1 MQTKTDQL
9 IYLYALIPTSEI
21 ADAAPSD
28 QPGIDPEE
36 KLQFHETGPVTAVI
50 CRVKRNE
57 FSEDE
62 LKKNAENMEWLQE
75 KAFHHHETMN
85 RLNRDFTVIPLKFG
99 TIYETTVSLEQTLQT
114 KQDRLTELFS
124 ALAGKEEWNV
134 KVYADR
140 DTFTETVLET
150 SPVIAEKNK
159 AIEGMSKGK
168 QFFERRKL
176 DQFVS
181 EQADREIAEK
191 CDALHE
197 SLKEMSSD
205 HEIKKNWDRKVTGRN
220 EAMCFNS
227 AYLLNSE
234 QSGTIM
240 EAVEAANSDPANA
253 GLTFELTGPWPAY
266 HFSSLEEG

>member
-9 IYLYALIPTSEI
+9 IYLYALIPTAEFNNAEPSEE
-21 ADAAPSD
+21 
-28 QPGIDPEE
+28 PGIDPDE
-36 KLQFHETGPVTAVI
+36 KLSYHEIGPVTAVI
-50 CRVKRNE
+50 CPVSSSE

-99 TIYETTVSLEQTLQT
+99 TIYETTESLEQALHT
-114 KQDRLTELFS
+114 KHERLKELFTS
-124 ALAGKEEWNV
+124 LAGKEEWNV

-140 DTFTETVLET
+140 DTFHQTVLET
-150 SPVIAEKNK
+150 SPAIEEKNRE
-159 AIEGMSKGK
+159 IENMSKGK

-181 EQADREIAEK
+181 EQADREINEK
-191 CDALHE
+191 CEALHDR
-197 SLKEMSSD
+197 LTGMSSD
-205 HEIKKNWDRKVTGRN
+205 QEIKKNWDRKVTGRT
-220 EAMCFNS
+220 ESMCFNS
-227 AYLLNSE
+227 AYLLDTENA
-234 QSGTIM
+234 GTLID
-240 EAVEAANSDPANA
+240 AVEAANKAPENA

-266 HFSSLEEG
+266 HFSSLE